1 MVTDAGAKAKYEAN
15 AKAVDHLVRSL
26 CDPEFKRV
34 RHLNLA
40 WQIWEKLLVAHGGDN
55 HVKARLFVSYRMQ
68 YENFTQLPGEDIDA
82 MFQRFTAIVNNM
94 KANVE
99 DFPYTEH
106 DQALKLLHI
115 LDQNVWGAKVEA
127 IKESGQYLTI
137 ELDDLFSKLKSAEVD
152 RKLQSKHEGSTDHS
166 LALVGGSKGKAN
178 TNPSCRQF
186 SLSSL
191 MSIPDEEFDV
201 LGEEEL
207 ALLSRR
213 FDRLHEN
220 RRNARRCS
228 GTCYKCGKHGHFI
241 AECPEAE
248 ENKYKMREYK
258 AHPRR
263 EDKYSSKGSTTASP
277 RARTRT
283 SGNRARASTRRTRQ
297 EPWWPVQATSTQ
309 AQATRIQAQA
319 VRMKTP
325 GDARAR
331 RMQAGTSV
339 I

>member
-1 MVTDAGAKAKYEAN
+1 
-15 AKAVDHLVRSL
+15 
-26 CDPEFKRV
+26 
-34 RHLNLA
+34 
-40 WQIWEKLLVAHGGDN
+40 
-55 HVKARLFVSYRMQ
+55 
-68 YENFTQLPGEDIDA
+68 

-99 DFPYTEH
+99 DFPYIEH

-115 LDQNVWGAKVEA
+115 LDPNVWGAKVEA
-127 IKESGQYLTI
+127 IMESGQYLTI

-220 RRNARRCS
+220 QRNARQSS

-241 AECPEAE
+241 AKCPEAE
-248 ENKYKMREYK
+248 ENKYKMSVYK

-263 EDKYSSKGSTTASP
+263 EDKYSSKASTTASQ

-283 SGNRARASTRRTRQ
+283 RGDQARAATRRTRQ

-325 GDARAR
+325 GGARER
-331 RMQAGTSV
+331 RMQARTSV
-339 I
+339 V

>member
-26 CDPEFKRV
+26 CDPEFERG

-40 WQIWEKLLVAHGGDN
+40 WQIWEKMLVAHGGDN
-55 HVKARLFVSYRMQ
+55 HVKARLFVSYHMQ
-68 YENFTQLPGEDIDA
+68 YENFTQLFDEDIDA

-94 KANVE
+94 KANVQ

-115 LDQNVWGAKVEA
+115 LDQNIWGAKVEA
-127 IKESGQYLTI
+127 MKESGQYLTI

-152 RKLQSKHEGSTDHS
+152 RKLQSKHEGTTDHS
-166 LALVGGSKGKAN
+166 LALVGGSKGKSN
-178 TNPSCRQF
+178 TNRSCRQF

-207 ALLSRR
+207 AFLSRR

-220 RRNARRCS
+220 RKNARRSS
-228 GTCYKCGKHGHFI
+228 GTCYKCG
-241 AECPEAE
+241 
-248 ENKYKMREYK
+248 
-258 AHPRR
+258 
-263 EDKYSSKGSTTASP
+263 
-277 RARTRT
+277 
-283 SGNRARASTRRTRQ
+283 
-297 EPWWPVQATSTQ
+297 
-309 AQATRIQAQA
+309 
-319 VRMKTP
+319 
-325 GDARAR
+325 
-331 RMQAGTSV
+331 
-339 I
+339 